1 MERAH
6 AEILAVRKRHPVV
19 YEVMLS
25 ESLNL
30 EIWDRLLASKSLDGL
45 GLDTRDGR
53 IDARGLELPEPTV
66 LRRFQ
71 FHGAAITATDASIVH
86 GVKWRN
92 LDFTGSKLAGL
103 RLMHGFVE
111 NCRFDDCNLQGV
123 RIWATSFRD
132 VSFKGAN
139 LRGSVLGG
147 VHEAVRNT
155 FVGVDFSD
163 SDLSASTYEAAAF
176 EHCVF
181 SNAKLVKID
190 FQTST
195 FADCRFEG
203 ELDDVLFYRR
213 AFNGEKYPPNEMV
226 NVDFSRARLKHVG
239 FRGLVL
245 DRVQLPNDD
254 EHLVLKNFAVTLD
267 QMLAALQRQSDPI
280 AEKLAAFIGI
290 KRKWA
295 VLNQAQGFIHLPDL
309 ADLVG
314 GEGVKR
320 FLAAIPPGMRV
331 EA

>member
-1 MERAH
+1 
-6 AEILAVRKRHPVV
+6 
-19 YEVMLS
+19 MLS

-30 EIWDRLLASKSLDGL
+30 EIWDRLLAGKPLDGL
-45 GLDTRDGR
+45 GLETRDGR
-53 IDARGLELPEPTV
+53 IDVRGLELPEPTV

-71 FHGAAITATDASIVH
+71 FHGVAIAATDAGIVH

-103 RLMHGFVE
+103 RLMGGLVE
-111 NCRFDDCNLQGV
+111 NCRFDGCNLQGV
-123 RIWATSFRD
+123 RIWATSFQD

-147 VHEAVRNT
+147 AHEGVRNT
-155 FVGVDFSD
+155 FRGVDFSEAN
-163 SDLSASTYEAAAF
+163 LSGTTYEAAAF
-176 EHCVF
+176 ERCVF

-195 FADCRFEG
+195 FTDCRFEG
-203 ELDDVLFYRR
+203 ELDDVLFYRHG
-213 AFNGEKYPPNEMV
+213 FKGEKYPPNEMV

-245 DRVQLPNDD
+245 DRVRLPNDD
-254 EHLVLKNFAVTLD
+254 ENIVLKNFATTLD
-267 QMLAALQRQSDPI
+267 QMVATLQRQSDPV
-280 AEKLAAFIGI
+280 AKKVVAFIGI

-295 VLNQAQGFIHLPDL
+295 VANQAQGYINVPDL

-314 GEGVKR
+314 DEGVKR
-320 FLAAIPPGMRV
+320 FVATIPPGARI

>member
-1 MERAH
+1 
-6 AEILAVRKRHPVV
+6 
-19 YEVMLS
+19 MLS

-30 EIWDRLLASKSLDGL
+30 EIWDRLLAGKPLDGL
-45 GLDTRDGR
+45 GLETRDGR
-53 IDARGLELPEPTV
+53 IDVRGLELPEPTV

-71 FHGAAITATDASIVH
+71 FHDVAIAETDAGIVH

-103 RLMHGFVE
+103 RLMRGLVE

-123 RIWATSFRD
+123 RFWATSFRG

-147 VHEAVRNT
+147 AHEGVRNT
-155 FVGVDFSD
+155 FSGVDFSEAN
-163 SDLSASTYEAAAF
+163 LSGTTYEAAAF
-176 EHCVF
+176 ERCVF

-195 FADCRFEG
+195 FTDCRFEG
-203 ELDDVLFYRR
+203 ELDDVLFYRHG
-213 AFNGEKYPPNEMV
+213 FKGEKYPPNEMM
-226 NVDFSRARLKHVG
+226 NVDFSLARLKHVG

-245 DRVQLPNDD
+245 DRVRLPNDD
-254 EHLVLKNFAVTLD
+254 EHIVLKNFAATLD
-267 QMLAALQRQSDPI
+267 QMVAALQRQSDPI
-280 AEKLAAFIGI
+280 AKKLVAFIGI

-295 VLNQAQGFIHLPDL
+295 VANQAQGYINVPDL

-314 GEGVKR
+314 DEGVKR
-320 FLAAIPPGMRV
+320 FVATIPPGARI